1 MNCTPQV
8 HAHAGR
14 TGEPKPPVVPLR
26 TSTSNPAASVTA
38 AVRPEENRGAI
49 QSLFSFDLSLQED

>member
-14 TGEPKPPVVPLR
+14 TGEPEPPITRVFKSQFFGGGP
-26 TSTSNPAASVTA
+26 VTA
-38 AVRPEENRGAI
+38 AVRQQKI
-49 QSLFSFDLSLQED
+49 WLT